1 MICPKVEGFPQGV
14 GALSNAGASTRA
26 GAIRLPADPLLG
38 ACPPLKRTSSA
49 LPAPAFLVRP
59 LAGFGRATELALEHA
74 GGLGSLSWKII
85 RALAKGRVRFKDVLT
100 QTYIQGVQSLPIVFV
115 TASLAG
121 IVTSQQGGYQISS
134 TSPPY
139 LLGTLVVQSVVLELG
154 PLLTAIV
161 LVGRIGARITA
172 ELGTMV
178 VSEQIDAFESLGR
191 DPVAILGAPR
201 VLAGI
206 ITMPILV
213 GFADVIGVAAGMVA
227 ANLSVGIG
235 SETFLYGARL
245 FWHSWDLF
253 YGFAKSIVFG
263 LIIPLI
269 SVHMGLRTKGGAAG
283 VGLTTTQA
291 VMFMILTLLILDAM
305 FPPLLLN

>member
-1 MICPKVEGFPQGV
+1 MPTFLTRW
-14 GALSNAGASTRA
+14 LS
-26 GAIRLPADPLLG
+26 
-38 ACPPLKRTSSA
+38 
-49 LPAPAFLVRP
+49 
-59 LAGFGRATELALEHA
+59 GFGRASILTLDHA
-74 GGLGSLSWKII
+74 GAIGVLTAGIVSSLF
-85 RALAKGRVRFKDVLT
+85 RGRVRFKDVLR
-100 QTYIQGVQSLPIVFV
+100 QTYIMGVQSLPIVFV

-121 IVTSQQGGYQISS
+121 IVTSQQGGYQLAS
-134 TSPPY
+134 TSPAY

-178 VSEQIDAFESLGR
+178 VSEQIDAFEALGR

-201 VLAGI
+201 VIAGVL
-206 ITMPILV
+206 TMPLLV
-213 GFADVIGVAAGMVA
+213 GFADVIGVGAGMVA
-227 ANLSVGIG
+227 ANLTTGLG
-235 SETFLYGARL
+235 FETFLYGARL

-253 YGFAKSIVFG
+253 YGFSKSVVFG

-283 VGLTTTQA
+283 VGLVTTQA
-291 VMFMILTLLILDAM
+291 VMFMILALLILDAL
-305 FPPLLLN
+305 FPPLLLQ

>member
-1 MICPKVEGFPQGV
+1 MLTWGV
-14 GALSNAGASTRA
+14 AS
-26 GAIRLPADPLLG
+26 AIARG
-38 ACPPLKRTSSA
+38 K
-49 LPAPAFLVRP
+49 
-59 LAGFGRATELALEHA
+59 
-74 GGLGSLSWKII
+74 
-85 RALAKGRVRFKDVLT
+85 VRFRDVLD
-100 QTYIQGVQSLPIVFV
+100 QTYIMGIQSLPIVFV

-121 IVTSQQGGYQISS
+121 IVTSQQGGYQIAS

-178 VSEQIDAFESLGR
+178 VSEQIDAFSSLGR

-201 VLAGI
+201 VLAGL
-206 ITMPILV
+206 ITMPLLV
-213 GFADVIGVAAGMVA
+213 GFADVIGIAAGMVA
-227 ANLSVGIG
+227 ANLTVGVG

-253 YGFAKSIVFG
+253 YGFAKSVVFG
-263 LIIPLI
+263 FIIPLV

-291 VMFMILTLLILDAM
+291 VMFMILALLIIDAM
-305 FPPLLLN
+305 FPPLLLD

>member
-1 MICPKVEGFPQGV
+1 MPTFISRW
-14 GALSNAGASTRA
+14 LS
-26 GAIRLPADPLLG
+26 
-38 ACPPLKRTSSA
+38 
-49 LPAPAFLVRP
+49 
-59 LAGFGRATELALEHA
+59 GFGRASIVTLEHA
-74 GGLGSLSWKII
+74 GGLGVLSWGII
-85 RALAKGRVRFKDVLT
+85 SSLVRGRVRMKDILR
-100 QTYIQGVQSLPIVFV
+100 QTYIMGVQSLPIVFV

-121 IVTSQQGGYQISS
+121 IVTSQQGGYQLAS
-134 TSPPY
+134 TSPAY

-178 VSEQIDAFESLGR
+178 VSEQIDAFEALGR

-201 VLAGI
+201 VIAGVL
-206 ITMPILV
+206 TMPLLV
-213 GFADVIGVAAGMVA
+213 GFADVIGIAAGMVA
-227 ANLSVGIG
+227 ANLTTGLG
-235 SETFLYGARL
+235 FEAFLYGARL

-253 YGFAKSIVFG
+253 YGFSKSVVFG

-283 VGLTTTQA
+283 VGLVTTQA
-291 VMFMILTLLILDAM
+291 VMFMILALLILDAM
-305 FPPLLLN
+305 FPPLLLQ

>member
-1 MICPKVEGFPQGV
+1 M
-14 GALSNAGASTRA
+14 R
-26 GAIRLPADPLLG
+26 
-38 ACPPLKRTSSA
+38 
-49 LPAPAFLVRP
+49 
-59 LAGFGRATELALEHA
+59 GFGRASETTVEHA
-74 GGLGSLSWKII
+74 GALGILTWRVGSAVV
-85 RALAKGRVRFKDVLT
+85 RGRVRFRDVLN
-100 QTYIQGVQSLPIVFV
+100 QTYIMGVQSLPIVFV
-115 TASLAG
+115 TAALSG
-121 IVTSQQGGYQISS
+121 IVTSQQGGYQLAS

-191 DPVAILGAPR
+191 DPIAVLGAPR
-201 VLAGI
+201 VLAGL
-206 ITMPILV
+206 ITMPLLV
-213 GFADVIGVAAGMVA
+213 GFANVIGIAAGMVA
-227 ANLSVGIG
+227 ANLTVNLGY
-235 SETFLYGARL
+235 ETFLYGSRL

-253 YGFAKSIVFG
+253 YGFTKSVVFG
-263 LIIPLI
+263 LIIPLV

-291 VMFMILTLLILDAM
+291 VMFMILALLIIDAM
-305 FPPLLLN
+305 FPPLLLD